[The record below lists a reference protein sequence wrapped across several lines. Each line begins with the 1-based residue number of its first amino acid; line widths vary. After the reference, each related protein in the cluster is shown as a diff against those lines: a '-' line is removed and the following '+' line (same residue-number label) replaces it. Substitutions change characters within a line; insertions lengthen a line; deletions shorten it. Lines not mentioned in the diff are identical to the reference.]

1 MPQET
6 FRFFLEGFKQWPL
19 IIVLIEKQIVIK
31 KALTDEF
38 WVKDTSML
46 TPVEKVY
53 YEILFDFGSKAHAV
67 TYSTGAAYD
76 SVKKLY
82 PQIASTKYSK
92 YLHSKLV
99 NIPNRQF
106 KYTTKTISI
115 SKQQYR
121 QLVMAINN
129 SGYWQLPY
137 YVHSTEQYTDGFSYY
152 LEANTNKKYN
162 CVGADN
168 INDKKPFAKAC
179 QALIDAAGMGK
190 EYTVYWETNK

>member
-6 FRFFLEGFKQWPL
+6 FGFFLEGFKQWPL
-19 IIVLIEKQIVIK
+19 IIVLTEKQIVIK
-31 KALTDEF
+31 KTLTDEF

-99 NIPNRQF
+99 NNHLHFKKAIPAACHGHQQQRLLATAILCAHHRAIHRWFWLLFRGKHKQKIQLRWCRQ
-106 KYTTKTISI
+106 
-115 SKQQYR
+115 
-121 QLVMAINN
+121 
-129 SGYWQLPY
+129 
-137 YVHSTEQYTDGFSYY
+137 H
-152 LEANTNKKYN
+152 
-162 CVGADN
+162 
-168 INDKKPFAKAC
+168 
-179 QALIDAAGMGK
+179 
-190 EYTVYWETNK
+190 